1 MAAAAPPAPDL
12 TSPLRRLF
20 GFDRFRAG
28 QEEIV
33 RRALD
38 GRDTLAVMPTGSGKS
53 LCYQL
58 AAVLRP
64 EPTLVVSP
72 LIALMKDQ
80 LDKLPDE
87 VAAQATF
94 VNSSLEAGEAA
105 RRLDEFRLGRVRMLY
120 AAPERLRQRSFVDAL
135 ASVGIGLVVVDEVHC
150 VSMWG
155 HDFRPDYLFI
165 RRALGELGEP
175 ALLGMTATATP
186 GTEREI
192 GEGLGRSL
200 ESVRAS
206 VVRPNLHHSV
216 EDVEDEEER
225 RRALLERLR
234 GAGGPAIVYA
244 RTRKKCESL
253 ARLLVSHGVPA
264 AHYHAGMTAAERTET
279 QEAFISGRRPVV
291 VATTAF
297 GMGIDKADIRL
308 VLLYNYPGSL
318 EDYVQMVGRAGRDGG
333 RSACVLLAGRRDA
346 GDLRRFAQ
354 GDVPAPEELRAVY
367 RALRGRVRDGSAVV
381 EPEALE
387 QELPRERD
395 VRVLVG
401 MLETAGLVRRGFD
414 SGRRLRV
421 ELTAPPE
428 DAGERVRSLLR
439 RYEDRAL
446 ARVERIVAYA
456 DSGECR
462 QRQIAE
468 HFGESLDEEC
478 GTCDRCRPRGGSVQA
493 APAPAAT
500 LPDDVAGRILDVVA
514 GLRWPLGLNGL
525 AAMLSGSVG
534 APPSA
539 RRSSDFGALAAARPA
554 TVKRWLRRLVESGHL
569 EQYESEDGFRLL
581 RVARVD
587 DPPALA
593 TPAAAAAADEAAA
606 DPDLFERLRAWRR
619 RRAAELEV
627 PAYVVLPDRT
637 LRALAAAP
645 PATEAELAAVPGIG
659 PVKLERFGAELLA
672 VLTEAPE
679 TA

>member
-1 MAAAAPPAPDL
+1 
-12 TSPLRRLF
+12 
-20 GFDRFRAG
+20 
-28 QEEIV
+28 
-33 RRALD
+33 
-38 GRDTLAVMPTGSGKS
+38 
-53 LCYQL
+53 
-58 AAVLRP
+58 
-64 EPTLVVSP
+64 
-72 LIALMKDQ
+72 
-80 LDKLPDE
+80 
-87 VAAQATF
+87 
-94 VNSSLEAGEAA
+94 
-105 RRLDEFRLGRVRMLY
+105 
-120 AAPERLRQRSFVDAL
+120 
-135 ASVGIGLVVVDEVHC
+135 
-150 VSMWG
+150 
-155 HDFRPDYLFI
+155 
-165 RRALGELGEP
+165 
-175 ALLGMTATATP
+175 
-186 GTEREI
+186 
-192 GEGLGRSL
+192 
-200 ESVRAS
+200 
-206 VVRPNLHHSV
+206 
-216 EDVEDEEER
+216 
-225 RRALLERLR
+225 
-234 GAGGPAIVYA
+234 
-244 RTRKKCESL
+244 
-253 ARLLVSHGVPA
+253 
-264 AHYHAGMTAAERTET
+264 
-279 QEAFISGRRPVV
+279 
-291 VATTAF
+291 
-297 GMGIDKADIRL
+297 
-308 VLLYNYPGSL
+308 
-318 EDYVQMVGRAGRDGG
+318 
-333 RSACVLLAGRRDA
+333 VLLAGRRDA

-367 RALRGRVRDGSAVV
+367 RALRARVRDGSAVV

-387 QELPRERD
+387 QELQRERD

-428 DAGERVRSLLR
+428 DAGERVRTLLR

-468 HFGESLDEEC
+468 HFGESLDEDC
-478 GTCDRCRPRGGSVQA
+478 GTCDRCRPRGLSSRA
-493 APAPAAT
+493 APGPTAAAT

-569 EQYESEDGFRLL
+569 EQYESDDGFRLL
-581 RVARVD
+581 RVGRVD

-645 PATEAELAAVPGIG
+645 PATEAELAGVPGIG
-659 PVKLERFGAELLA
+659 PVKLERFGADLLA
-672 VLTEAPE
+672 VLKEAPE
-679 TA
+679 TV